1 MAGLLEFSQYIGGA
15 DNLQTEQAFPST
27 QRTVVYNFNQDI
39 TGWSFYM
46 DYQTVVVDTVAYDR
60 NTGAPNFASSK
71 IIGTF
76 PSGVITTATYVQG
89 VVNTGTFV
97 RIISTASGTVAI
109 TFPGGL
115 YAGPIL
121 PDARSHNP
129 ITVIGITWSDD
140 NIPPQINTHRWAF
153 IQSWEPGVTPG
164 DPVLANNFTA
174 IVGG

>member
-1 MAGLLEFSQYIGGA
+1 MAGLLDFSQYIGGA

-27 QRTVVYNFNQDI
+27 QRTVVYNFGTDI
-39 TGWSFYM
+39 TGWTFFM

-60 NTGAPNFASSK
+60 NTGAPNFATSK

-76 PSGVITTATYVQG
+76 PSGNITTATYVS
-89 VVNTGTFV
+89 VIDAN
-97 RIISTASGTVAI
+97 AGTVSV

-115 YAGPIL
+115 YDGPII

-129 ITVIGITWSDD
+129 ITVIGLTWTDD
-140 NIPPQINTHRWAF
+140 NTPPQINTHRWAF

-164 DPVLANNFTA
+164 DPVLEENYTA

>member
-27 QRTVVYNFNQDI
+27 QRTVVYNFGTDI
-39 TGWSFYM
+39 TGWTFFM

-60 NTGAPNFASSK
+60 NTGAPNFSNSK

-76 PSGVITTATYVQG
+76 PSGVITTATYVS
-89 VVNTGTFV
+89 V
-97 RIISTASGTVAI
+97 IDASVGTVRI

-115 YAGPIL
+115 YEGPII

-129 ITVIGITWSDD
+129 ITVIGVTWTDD
-140 NIPPQINTHRWAF
+140 NTPPQINTHRWAF
-153 IQSWEPGVTPG
+153 IQSWEPGVTPA
-164 DPVLANNFTA
+164 DPVLEDNYTA

>member
-1 MAGLLEFSQYIGGA
+1 MAGLLDFSQYIGGA

-27 QRTVVYNFNQDI
+27 QRTVVYNFGTDI
-39 TGWSFYM
+39 TGWTFAM

-60 NTGAPNFASSK
+60 NTGAPNFANSK

-76 PSGVITTATYVQG
+76 PSGVITTATYVS
-89 VVNTGTFV
+89 V
-97 RIISTASGTVAI
+97 IDAALGTVRV

-115 YAGPIL
+115 YTGPVI

-129 ITVIGITWSDD
+129 ITVVGLTWTDD
-140 NIPPQINTHRWAF
+140 NVPPQINTHRWAF

-164 DPVLANNFTA
+164 DPVLDEDYTA

>member
-1 MAGLLEFSQYIGGA
+1 MAGLLDFSQYIGGA

-27 QRTVVYNFNQDI
+27 QRTVVYNFGTDI
-39 TGWSFYM
+39 TGWTFFM
-46 DYQTVVVDTVAYDR
+46 DFQTVVVDTIAYDR
-60 NTGAPNFASSK
+60 NTGAPNFATSK

-76 PSGVITTATYVQG
+76 PSGNITTATYVQ
-89 VVNTGTFV
+89 VL
-97 RIISTASGTVAI
+97 STSSGTVAV

-115 YAGPIL
+115 YTGPII

-129 ITVIGITWSDD
+129 ITVIGITWTDD
-140 NIPPQINTHRWAF
+140 NTPPQINTHRWAF

-164 DPVLANNFTA
+164 DPVLDEDFTA